1 MGPKETNMPYTN
13 VAGEKI
19 FYVHHQGDPKG
30 QRTLVFVHGAGGS
43 HLNWPPQL
51 RRLAGAN
58 TYTLDLPGHG
68 QSEEQGRKSISA
80 YADFVAAFLE
90 TLGLSR
96 SQKLAGDR
104 QIRRPVAG
112 SGDPA
117 EANWDLLRLEKVTLV
132 GHSMGGATAL
142 DFALRYPEKLAG
154 LVLVGSGARLRVAPA
169 ILDGVR
175 QDFQAAVRLI
185 TDYAFAL
192 DAPEQLK
199 REGHRQMGQTHPDVL
214 HGDFAACD
222 AFDVMARLG
231 EIRCPTLA
239 ICGTADR
246 LTPPKYS
253 TYLRD
258 NIPAAQL
265 ALIEGAGHMVMLEQ
279 PEAVSQAI
287 ADFMSI

>member
-1 MGPKETNMPYTN
+1 MPYTN

-19 FYVHHQGDPKG
+19 FYVHHQGDPKE
-30 QRTLVFVHGAGGS
+30 QHPLVFVHGAGGS

-58 TYTLDLPGHG
+58 TYALDLPGHG
-68 QSEEQGRKSISA
+68 QSEGQGRRSISA

-90 TLGLSR
+90 TLG
-96 SQKLAGDR
+96 
-104 QIRRPVAG
+104 
-112 SGDPA
+112 
-117 EANWDLLRLEKVTLV
+117 LEKVTLV

-142 DFALRYPEKLAG
+142 DFALRYPERLAG
-154 LVLVGSGARLRVAPA
+154 LVLVGSGARLRVAPT
-169 ILDGVR
+169 ILNGIR

-185 TDYAFAL
+185 TDYAFAP

-199 REGHRQMGQTHPDVL
+199 GEGRRQMGQTHPDVL
-214 HGDFAACD
+214 YSDFAACD
-222 AFDVMARLG
+222 AFDVMDRLG
-231 EIRCPTLA
+231 DIRCPTLA

-253 TYLRD
+253 TYLCD
-258 NIPAAQL
+258 NIPGAQL
-265 ALIEGAGHMVMLEQ
+265 ILVEGAGHMVMLEQ

-287 ADFMSI
+287 ADFRRIGPILFS

>member
-13 VAGEKI
+13 VSGEKI

-30 QRTLVFVHGAGGS
+30 QGAFIFVHGAGGS

-51 RRLAGAN
+51 RRLSGAN
-58 TYTLDLPGHG
+58 TYALDLPGHG
-68 QSEEQGRKSISA
+68 QSEGQGRTSISA
-80 YADFVAAFLE
+80 YADFVADFLE
-90 TLGLSR
+90 TLGL
-96 SQKLAGDR
+96 
-104 QIRRPVAG
+104 
-112 SGDPA
+112 
-117 EANWDLLRLEKVTLV
+117 EKGTLV

-142 DFALRYPEKLAG
+142 DFALRYPEGLAG

-169 ILDGVR
+169 ILDGIR

-185 TDYAFAL
+185 CDYAYAP

-199 REGHRQMGQTHPDVL
+199 REGRRQMGRTHPDVL
-214 HGDFAACD
+214 YGDFAVCD
-222 AFDVMARLG
+222 AFDVMVRLD
-231 EIRCPTLA
+231 EIRCPTLV

-258 NIPAAQL
+258 NIPGAQL
-265 ALIEGAGHMVMLEQ
+265 VLVEGAGHMVMLER

-287 ADFMSI
+287 ADFMAM

>member
-1 MGPKETNMPYTN
+1 MPYTN
-13 VAGEKI
+13 VAGENI

-30 QRTLVFVHGAGGS
+30 QRALVFVHGAGGS
-43 HLNWPPQL
+43 HLHWPPQL

-58 TYTLDLPGHG
+58 TYGLDLPGHG
-68 QSEEQGRKSISA
+68 QSEGQGRTSISA

-90 TLGLSR
+90 ILG
-96 SQKLAGDR
+96 
-104 QIRRPVAG
+104 
-112 SGDPA
+112 
-117 EANWDLLRLEKVTLV
+117 LEKVTLV

-154 LVLVGSGARLRVAPA
+154 LVLVGSGARLRVAPT
-169 ILDGVR
+169 ILNGIH
-175 QDFQAAVRLI
+175 QDFEAVVRLI
-185 TDYAFAL
+185 CDYAFSL

-199 REGHRQMGQTHPDVL
+199 REGRRQMGQTHPDVL
-214 HGDFAACD
+214 YGDFAACD
-222 AFDVMARLG
+222 AFDVMDRLG

-265 ALIEGAGHMVMLEQ
+265 VLIEGAGHMVMLEQ
-279 PEAVSQAI
+279 PEAVSRAI
-287 ADFMSI
+287 ADFTQSV

>member
-1 MGPKETNMPYTN
+1 MPYTN

-19 FYVHHQGDPKG
+19 FYVHHQGAPEG

-58 TYTLDLPGHG
+58 TYVLDLPGHG
-68 QSEEQGRKSISA
+68 QSEGQGRKSISA
-80 YADFVAAFLE
+80 YADFVAAFLD
-90 TLGLSR
+90 
-96 SQKLAGDR
+96 A
-104 QIRRPVAG
+104 
-112 SGDPA
+112 
-117 EANWDLLRLEKVTLV
+117 LRLEKVTLV

-142 DFALRYPEKLAG
+142 DFALRYPEGLAR

-169 ILDGVR
+169 ILDGIR
-175 QDFQAAVRLI
+175 QDFEAAVCLLC
-185 TDYAFAL
+185 DYAFAL

-199 REGHRQMGQTHPDVL
+199 REGRRQMGRTHPDVL
-214 HGDFAACD
+214 YGDFAACD
-222 AFDVMARLG
+222 AFDVMDRLG

-239 ICGTADR
+239 LCGTADR
-246 LTPPKYS
+246 LTFPRYS

-258 NIPAAQL
+258 NIPGAQL
-265 ALIEGAGHMVMLEQ
+265 VLVEGAGHMVMLEQ

-287 ADFMSI
+287 ADFIQ

>member
-1 MGPKETNMPYTN
+1 MPYTN
-13 VAGEKI
+13 VAGEKT
-19 FYVHHQGDPKG
+19 FYVHHQGAPKG

-51 RRLAGAN
+51 RRLARAN
-58 TYTLDLPGHG
+58 TYALDLPGHG
-68 QSEEQGRKSISA
+68 QSEGQGRTSINA
-80 YADFVAAFLE
+80 YADFVATFLE
-90 TLGLSR
+90 TL
-96 SQKLAGDR
+96 D
-104 QIRRPVAG
+104 
-112 SGDPA
+112 
-117 EANWDLLRLEKVTLV
+117 LEKVTLV

-169 ILDGVR
+169 IFDGVR

-214 HGDFAACD
+214 YGDFAACD
-222 AFDVMARLG
+222 AFDVMDHLG
-231 EIRCPTLA
+231 EIGCPTLA

-253 TYLRD
+253 IYLRD

-287 ADFMSI
+287 ADFVENQT

>member
-1 MGPKETNMPYTN
+1 MPYTN

-19 FYVHHQGDPKG
+19 FYFHHQDDPKG

-51 RRLAGAN
+51 RRLAGAK
-58 TYTLDLPGHG
+58 TYALDLPGHG
-68 QSEEQGRKSISA
+68 QSEGQGRTSISA
-80 YADFVAAFLE
+80 YADFVAAFLK
-90 TLGLSR
+90 TLGLSK
-96 SQKLAGDR
+96 SQKLTGDR

-117 EANWDLLRLEKVTLV
+117 EANWDLLGLKKVTLV

-142 DFALRYPEKLAG
+142 DFALRYPERLAG

-169 ILDGVR
+169 ILDGIR

-185 TDYAFAL
+185 CDYAFTF

-199 REGHRQMGQTHPDVL
+199 REGRRQMGQIHPDVL
-214 HGDFAACD
+214 YGDFAACD
-222 AFDVMARLG
+222 AFDVMDRLG

-258 NIPAAQL
+258 NILTAQL
-265 ALIEGAGHMVMLEQ
+265 VLIEGAGHMVMLEQ

-287 ADFMSI
+287 ADFTAV

>member
-1 MGPKETNMPYTN
+1 MPYTN
-13 VAGEKI
+13 VAGENT
-19 FYVHHQGDPKG
+19 FYAYHQGAPKG
-30 QRTLVFVHGAGGS
+30 QRTLFFVHGAGGS

-58 TYTLDLPGHG
+58 TYALDLPGHG
-68 QSEEQGRKSISA
+68 KSEGQGRESIKA
-80 YADFVAAFLE
+80 YADFVATFLE
-90 TLGLSR
+90 T
-96 SQKLAGDR
+96 
-104 QIRRPVAG
+104 
-112 SGDPA
+112 
-117 EANWDLLRLEKVTLV
+117 LRLEKVTLV

-142 DFALRYPEKLAG
+142 DFALRYPEELAR

-169 ILDGVR
+169 ILDGIR
-175 QDFQAAVRLI
+175 QDFQAAVRFI

-199 REGHRQMGQTHPDVL
+199 REGRRQMGQTDPDVL
-214 HGDFAACD
+214 YGDFAACD
-222 AFDVMARLG
+222 AFDVMDRLN

-265 ALIEGAGHMVMLEQ
+265 VLVEGAGHMVMLEQ

-287 ADFMSI
+287 ADFIQ

>member
-1 MGPKETNMPYTN
+1 MPYTN

-19 FYVHHQGDPKG
+19 FYFHHQGAPKG
-30 QRTLVFVHGAGGS
+30 QRALVFAHGAGGS
-43 HLNWPPQL
+43 HLHWPPQL
-51 RRLAGAN
+51 RRLSGAN
-58 TYTLDLPGHG
+58 TYALDLPGHG
-68 QSEEQGRKSISA
+68 KSEGLGRTSVRA

-90 TLGLSR
+90 TLG
-96 SQKLAGDR
+96 
-104 QIRRPVAG
+104 
-112 SGDPA
+112 
-117 EANWDLLRLEKVTLV
+117 LEKVTLV

-142 DFALRYPEKLAG
+142 DFALRYPERLTG

-169 ILDGVR
+169 ILDGIR

-199 REGHRQMGQTHPDVL
+199 REGRRQMGQTHPDVL
-214 HGDFAACD
+214 YGDFAACD
-222 AFDVMARLG
+222 AFDVMGRLG
-231 EIRCPTLA
+231 EIRCPTLS

-253 TYLRD
+253 IYLRD

-279 PEAVSQAI
+279 PEAVSQTT
-287 ADFMSI
+287 ADFTAV

>member
-1 MGPKETNMPYTN
+1 MPYTN

-19 FYVHHQGDPKG
+19 FYVHHQGAPKG

-51 RRLAGAN
+51 RRLSGAN

-68 QSEEQGRKSISA
+68 QSEGQGRRSIKA
-80 YADFVAAFLE
+80 YADFVATFLE
-90 TLGLSR
+90 T
-96 SQKLAGDR
+96 
-104 QIRRPVAG
+104 
-112 SGDPA
+112 
-117 EANWDLLRLEKVTLV
+117 LRLEKVTLV

-142 DFALRYPEKLAG
+142 DFALRYPEELAG

-169 ILDGVR
+169 ILNGIR
-175 QDFQAAVRLI
+175 QDFEATVRLI

-199 REGHRQMGQTHPDVL
+199 REGRRQMGQTHADVL

-222 AFDVMARLG
+222 VFDVMDRLG

-246 LTPPKYS
+246 LTAPKYS

-265 ALIEGAGHMVMLEQ
+265 VLVEDAGHMVMLER

-287 ADFMSI
+287 ADFLQ

>member
-1 MGPKETNMPYTN
+1 MPHTK

-19 FYVHHQGDPKG
+19 FYFHHQGDPKG
-30 QRTLVFVHGAGGS
+30 RRTLVFIHGAGGS

-58 TYTLDLPGHG
+58 TYALDLPGHG
-68 QSEEQGRKSISA
+68 QSAGRGRSSVSA

-90 TLGLSR
+90 TLG
-96 SQKLAGDR
+96 
-104 QIRRPVAG
+104 V
-112 SGDPA
+112 
-117 EANWDLLRLEKVTLV
+117 EKATLV

-142 DFALRYPEKLAG
+142 DFALRYPEGLAG
-154 LVLVGSGARLRVAPA
+154 LVLVGSGARLRVALA
-169 ILDGVR
+169 ILDGIR
-175 QDFQAAVRLI
+175 QDFQAAVRLVC
-185 TDYAFAL
+185 DWAFAL

-199 REGHRQMGQTHPDVL
+199 RKGRRQMGQTHPDVL
-214 HGDFAACD
+214 YGDFAACD
-222 AFDVMARLG
+222 AFDVMDRLG

-258 NIPAAQL
+258 NITGARL
-265 ALIEGAGHMVMLEQ
+265 SLIEGAGHMVMLEQ

-287 ADFMSI
+287 ADFSSASAG

>member
-1 MGPKETNMPYTN
+1 MRMGFKETNMPYTN
-13 VAGEKI
+13 IVGEKI

-68 QSEEQGRKSISA
+68 QSAGQGRTSISA

-90 TLGLSR
+90 TLGL
-96 SQKLAGDR
+96 G
-104 QIRRPVAG
+104 
-112 SGDPA
+112 
-117 EANWDLLRLEKVTLV
+117 KVTLI

-142 DFALRYPEKLAG
+142 DFALRYPEGLAR

-169 ILDGVR
+169 ILDGIR
-175 QDFQAAVRLI
+175 QDFEAAVRLI
-185 TDYAFAL
+185 CDYAFAP

-199 REGHRQMGQTHPDVL
+199 REGRRQMGQTHPDVL
-214 HGDFAACD
+214 YGDFAACD
-222 AFDVMARLG
+222 AFDVMDRLG

-258 NIPAAQL
+258 HIPAAQL
-265 ALIEGAGHMVMLEQ
+265 VLIEGAGHEVMLEQ

-287 ADFMSI
+287 ADFMH

>member
-1 MGPKETNMPYTN
+1 MPYTH

-19 FYVHHQGDPKG
+19 FYFHHEGDPE
-30 QRTLVFVHGAGGS
+30 RRYALVFIHGAGGS

-68 QSEEQGRKSISA
+68 QSEGQGRTSISA
-80 YADFVAAFLE
+80 YVDFVAAFLE
-90 TLGLSR
+90 ILG
-96 SQKLAGDR
+96 
-104 QIRRPVAG
+104 
-112 SGDPA
+112 
-117 EANWDLLRLEKVTLV
+117 LEKVTLV

-142 DFALRYPEKLAG
+142 DFALRYPERLAG
-154 LVLVGSGARLRVAPA
+154 LVLVGSGARLRVVPA
-169 ILDGVR
+169 ILDGIR
-175 QDFQAAVRLI
+175 QDFEAAVRLI
-185 TDYAFAL
+185 TDYAFSP

-199 REGHRQMGQTHPDVL
+199 REGRRQMGQTHPDVL
-214 HGDFAACD
+214 YGDFAVCD
-222 AFDVMARLG
+222 AFDVMDRLG

-265 ALIEGAGHMVMLEQ
+265 VLVEDAGHMVMLEQ

-287 ADFMSI
+287 ADFIQEKT

>member
-1 MGPKETNMPYTN
+1 MPYTN

-19 FYVHHQGDPKG
+19 FYVHHRGDPKG
-30 QRTLVFVHGAGGS
+30 QRALVFVHGAGGS

-51 RRLAGAN
+51 RRLAGAH
-58 TYTLDLPGHG
+58 TYALDLPDHG
-68 QSEEQGRKSISA
+68 KSEGQGRTSIRA

-90 TLGLSR
+90 TLGL
-96 SQKLAGDR
+96 
-104 QIRRPVAG
+104 
-112 SGDPA
+112 
-117 EANWDLLRLEKVTLV
+117 EKATLV

-142 DFALRYPEKLAG
+142 DFALRYPEGLAG

-169 ILDGVR
+169 ILDGIR

-185 TDYAFAL
+185 SDYGFSL

-199 REGHRQMGQTHPDVL
+199 REGRRQMGQTHPDVL
-214 HGDFAACD
+214 YGDFAACD
-222 AFDVMARLG
+222 TFDVMDRLG

-265 ALIEGAGHMVMLEQ
+265 VLIEGAGHMVMLEQ
-279 PEAVSQAI
+279 PEAVSRAI
-287 ADFMSI
+287 ADFTQSV

>member
-1 MGPKETNMPYTN
+1 MPYTN

-19 FYVHHQGDPKG
+19 FYVHHQDDPKG
-30 QRTLVFVHGAGGS
+30 QHALVFVHGAGGS
-43 HLNWPPQL
+43 HLHWVPQL

-58 TYTLDLPGHG
+58 TYALDLPGHG
-68 QSEEQGRKSISA
+68 QSEGQGRTSISA

-90 TLGLSR
+90 
-96 SQKLAGDR
+96 
-104 QIRRPVAG
+104 I
-112 SGDPA
+112 
-117 EANWDLLRLEKVTLV
+117 LRLEKVTLV

-142 DFALRYPEKLAG
+142 DFALRYPKELAG

-169 ILDGVR
+169 ILNGIR
-175 QDFQAAVRLI
+175 QDFEAAVRLI
-185 TDYAFAL
+185 CDYAFAF
-192 DAPEQLK
+192 DAPEQWK
-199 REGHRQMGQTHPDVL
+199 RLSRRQMGQTHPDVL
-214 HGDFAACD
+214 YGDFAACD
-222 AFDVMARLG
+222 AFDVMDRLG

-265 ALIEGAGHMVMLEQ
+265 VLVKGAGHMVMLEQ
-279 PEAVSQAI
+279 PEAVNRAI
-287 ADFMSI
+287 ADFTAI

>member
-1 MGPKETNMPYTN
+1 MSYTN

-19 FYVHHQGDPKG
+19 FFFHHQGAPEG
-30 QRTLVFVHGAGGS
+30 QRTLVFIHGAGGS
-43 HLNWPPQL
+43 HLHWSPPQL
-51 RRLAGAN
+51 RRLAKAN
-58 TYTLDLPGHG
+58 TYALDLPGHG
-68 QSEEQGRKSISA
+68 KSEGQGRTSINA

-90 TLGLSR
+90 TLG
-96 SQKLAGDR
+96 
-104 QIRRPVAG
+104 
-112 SGDPA
+112 
-117 EANWDLLRLEKVTLV
+117 LEKVTLV

-142 DFALRYPEKLAG
+142 DFALRYPERLAG

-169 ILDGVR
+169 ILNGIC

-185 TDYAFAL
+185 CDYAFAP
-192 DAPEQLK
+192 DVPEPLK
-199 REGHRQMGQTHPDVL
+199 REGRRQIRQVHPNVL
-214 HGDFAACD
+214 YGDFAACD
-222 AFDVMARLG
+222 TFDVMDRLG

-258 NIPAAQL
+258 NIPGAQL
-265 ALIEGAGHMVMLEQ
+265 VLVEGAGHMVMLEQ

-287 ADFMSI
+287 ADFIVV

>member
-1 MGPKETNMPYTN
+1 MSYTN

-19 FYVHHQGDPKG
+19 FYFHHQGAPEG
-30 QRTLVFVHGAGGS
+30 LRTLVFIHGAGGS
-43 HLNWPPQL
+43 HLHWSPPQL
-51 RRLAGAN
+51 RRLTGAN
-58 TYTLDLPGHG
+58 TYALDLPGHG
-68 QSEEQGRKSISA
+68 KSEGQGRTPISA

-90 TLGLSR
+90 TLGL
-96 SQKLAGDR
+96 
-104 QIRRPVAG
+104 
-112 SGDPA
+112 
-117 EANWDLLRLEKVTLV
+117 EKVALV

-154 LVLVGSGARLRVAPA
+154 LVLIGSGARLRVAPA
-169 ILDGVR
+169 ILAGIR
-175 QDFQAAVRLI
+175 QDFEAAVRLI
-185 TDYAFAL
+185 CDYAFAL

-199 REGHRQMGQTHPDVL
+199 RAGRRQIRQVHPDVL
-214 HGDFAACD
+214 YGDFAACD
-222 AFDVMARLG
+222 VFDVMDRLG

-258 NIPAAQL
+258 NIPGAQL
-265 ALIEGAGHMVMLEQ
+265 VLIEGAGHMVMLEQ

-287 ADFMSI
+287 ADFIQ

>member
-1 MGPKETNMPYTN
+1 MPYTS
-13 VAGEKI
+13 VAGERI
-19 FYVHHQGDPKG
+19 FYVHHQSDLKG

-43 HLNWPPQL
+43 HLNWPPRL

-58 TYTLDLPGHG
+58 TYALDLPGHG
-68 QSEEQGRKSISA
+68 QSEGQGRTSISA

-90 TLGLSR
+90 TLG
-96 SQKLAGDR
+96 
-104 QIRRPVAG
+104 
-112 SGDPA
+112 
-117 EANWDLLRLEKVTLV
+117 LEKVTLV

-169 ILDGVR
+169 ILDGIR

-185 TDYAFAL
+185 CDYAFAL

-199 REGHRQMGQTHPDVL
+199 REGPRQMGQTHPDVL
-214 HGDFAACD
+214 YGDFAACD
-222 AFDVMARLG
+222 AFDVMVRLG
-231 EIRCPTLA
+231 EIHCPTLA

-258 NIPAAQL
+258 NIPGAQL
-265 ALIEGAGHMVMLEQ
+265 ALIEDAGHMVMLEE
-279 PEAVSQAI
+279 PEAVNRAI
-287 ADFMSI
+287 ADFVEKQT

>member
-1 MGPKETNMPYTN
+1 MSYTN

-19 FYVHHQGDPKG
+19 FYFHHQGDPKG
-30 QRTLVFVHGAGGS
+30 QRALVFIHGAGGS
-43 HLNWPPQL
+43 HLHWPPQL

-58 TYTLDLPGHG
+58 TYALDLPGHG
-68 QSEEQGRKSISA
+68 QSEGQGRTSISA

-90 TLGLSR
+90 TLG
-96 SQKLAGDR
+96 
-104 QIRRPVAG
+104 
-112 SGDPA
+112 PA
-117 EANWDLLRLEKVTLV
+117 KVILV

-142 DFALRYPEKLAG
+142 DFALRYPERLAG
-154 LVLVGSGARLRVAPA
+154 LGLVGSGARLRVAPA
-169 ILDGVR
+169 ILNGIR
-175 QDFQAAVRLI
+175 QDFEATVRLI
-185 TDYAFAL
+185 CDYAFSL
-192 DAPEQLK
+192 DTPEQLK

-214 HGDFAACD
+214 YGDFAACD
-222 AFDVMARLG
+222 AFDVIDRLG

-287 ADFMSI
+287 VDFMSI

>member
-1 MGPKETNMPYTN
+1 MPYTN

-19 FYVHHQGDPKG
+19 FYFHHQGDPRG
-30 QRTLVFVHGAGGS
+30 QRALVFVHGAGGS
-43 HLNWPPQL
+43 HLHWPPQL
-51 RRLAGAN
+51 RRLSGAN
-58 TYTLDLPGHG
+58 TYALDLPGHG
-68 QSEEQGRKSISA
+68 KSKGQGRTSIRA

-90 TLGLSR
+90 TLG
-96 SQKLAGDR
+96 
-104 QIRRPVAG
+104 
-112 SGDPA
+112 
-117 EANWDLLRLEKVTLV
+117 LEKVTLV

-142 DFALRYPEKLAG
+142 DFALRYPEGLAG
-154 LVLVGSGARLRVAPA
+154 LVLVGSGARLRVAQA

-175 QDFQAAVRLI
+175 QDFQAAVHLI
-185 TDYAFAL
+185 CDYAFAL
-192 DAPEQLK
+192 DVPEQLK
-199 REGHRQMGQTHPDVL
+199 REGRRQMGQTHPDVL
-214 HGDFAACD
+214 YGDFAACD
-222 AFDVMARLG
+222 AFDVMDHLG

-253 TYLRD
+253 IYLRD

-279 PEAVSQAI
+279 PEAVSQVI